1 MTDTTTTPAPAVP
14 QNLFW
19 EDVEIGQVYESGR
32 RRIRQSDIDAFGEV
46 TGDFHPLHSDAEFCK
61 GTPYGRPIAHGLFG
75 ISLMEGL
82 KNQLKLY
89 DKTSIGSLGWDNVR
103 FLKPLF
109 PEDTVHLEISFIS
122 KRETR
127 KPDRGVVIERI
138 RLKNQHGEALS
149 EAEHA
154 SLLLRK
160 PS

>member
-1 MTDTTTTPAPAVP
+1 MSESTTMPTTAVP

-19 EDVEIGQVYESGR
+19 EDVEIGSVYESSR
-32 RRIRQSDIDAFGEV
+32 RRIAQADIDAFGAV

-61 GTPYGRPIAHGLFG
+61 STPYGRPIAHGLFG
-75 ISLMEGL
+75 VSLMEGL

-89 DKTSIGSLGWDNVR
+89 DKTSIGSLGWDKIR
-103 FLKPLF
+103 FVKPLF
-109 PEDTVHLEISFIS
+109 PDDTVHLAISFIS

-127 KPDRGVVIERI
+127 KTDRGVVVERI
-138 RLKNQHGEALS
+138 ELKNQHGEVLS

-160 PS
+160 GS

>member
-1 MTDTTTTPAPAVP
+1 MTEANDTASPVVT

-19 EDVEIGQVYESGR
+19 EDVEIGKLFQSGD
-32 RRIRQSDIDAFGEV
+32 RRIHQSDIDAFGDV

-75 ISLMEGL
+75 VSLMEGL

-89 DKTSIGSLGWDNVR
+89 DKTSIGSLGWDKIR
-103 FLKPLF
+103 FLKPMF
-109 PEDTVHLEISFIS
+109 AEDTVHLEISFIS

-127 KPDRGVVIERI
+127 KPDRGVVVEKIQ
-138 RLKNQHGEALS
+138 LKNQDGELLS

-154 SLLLRK
+154 TLLMRR
-160 PS
+160 